1 MQISPKVSVLIPT
14 YNYACFLDKA
24 IESILDQT
32 YTDFELIIVDDFS
45 GDNTDEIVC
54 RYMGDKRISYHKNSY
69 THGLPGNW
77 NKCLSMANGEY
88 IKFLM
93 ADDKLHPQLLEKF
106 VAVLDQYPNVSL
118 VTSHKENFD
127 CDFVNTVQEQ
137 YIPPYTKLQNGRKV
151 IYESLNS
158 YNWIGEPTT
167 VMFRRSNLYLGQ
179 FNTSYS
185 WIPDWDMWVRHLT
198 VGDCYII
205 PEVLSYFR
213 QHKNQAT
220 IKLGK
225 DFNRHYE
232 EYEFYKHLQ
241 IQNPYKLD
249 LSQINFN
256 RLLKIKGATYLKSS
270 IKGLM
275 KVGIRKKGSRVLH
288 SIKIFFSEQLFLKP
302 LLLFLPTKIYNSVG
316 FLKKRIISGLFV
328 ILKFSMNIILDLGF
342 L

>member
-1 MQISPKVSVLIPT
+1 MQTSPKVSVLIPT

-32 YTDFELIIVDDFS
+32 YTNFELIIVDDLS
-45 GDNTDEIVC
+45 EDNTDEVVNK
-54 RYMGDKRISYHKNSY
+54 YLGDKRISYHQNSY

-77 NKCLSMANGEY
+77 NKCLSLANGEY

-106 VAVLDQYPNVSL
+106 VAVLDKYPNVSL

-127 CDFVNTVQEQ
+127 CDFVNTIQEQ
-137 YIPPYTKLQNGRKV
+137 HFPSYSNLQNGRKI

-167 VMFRRSNLYLGQ
+167 VMFRKTNLCLGQ
-179 FNTSYS
+179 FNTAYS
-185 WIPDWDMWVRHLT
+185 WIPDWDMWVRQLT

-213 QHKNQAT
+213 QHQNQAT
-220 IKLGK
+220 IKLSN
-225 DFNRHYE
+225 DFNRQYE
-232 EYEFYKHLQ
+232 EYEFYKSLQ

-249 LSQINFN
+249 LQQINFKSI
-256 RLLKIKGATYLKSS
+256 LKSKGATYLKST
-270 IKGLM
+270 IKGLT
-275 KVGIRKKGSRVLH
+275 KFGLRKNSARLFY
-288 SIKIFFSEQLFLKP
+288 SIKIFFSERLFLKP
-302 LLLFLPTKIYNSVG
+302 LMIFLPAKAYNSFG
-316 FLKKRIISGLFV
+316 FLKKKILSGMSV
-328 ILKFSMNIILDLGF
+328 ILKFSINIILNFGF
-342 L
+342 W